1 MLDFLSEE
9 EKYKKKKNKFNRAL
23 SRSLDEIELKIKT
36 FYMLKNDER
45 LMNYNV
51 VYIVFVTINVS
62 KQEMGPKST

>member
-1 MLDFLSEE
+1 
-9 EKYKKKKNKFNRAL
+9 
-23 SRSLDEIELKIKT
+23 
-36 FYMLKNDER
+36 MLKNDER